1 VIIQCGHCGA
11 QYKVDEA
18 RLPRAGLTCK
28 RCHAVL
34 PLPPASGTPGRGG
47 PEATVVGRAPTAS
60 GAPLSAASAV
70 RLSLVIQEGPDRGK
84 TYPIAKDRVIIGRK
98 TADLI
103 LNDPEVSGSHAS
115 LEVVGNTYFL
125 RDLQSTNGTY
135 LNGAK
140 VAEAQLK
147 HLDEIALGK
156 CTLIFTVS
164 HAGD

>member
-11 QYKVDEA
+11 KYKVNEE
-18 RLPRAGLTCK
+18 RLPRAGTTCK
-28 RCHAVL
+28 RCQAVL
-34 PLPPASGTPGRGG
+34 PLLPASDTRGRGG
-47 PEATVVGRAPTAS
+47 AESTIVGRLPTPS

-70 RLSLVIQEGPDRGK
+70 RLSLVIQSGPDGGK

-140 VAEAQLK
+140 VAEAQLN

-164 HAGD
+164 HADD

>member
-1 VIIQCGHCGA
+1 MIIQCGHCGA
-11 QYKVDEA
+11 KYKVNED

-28 RCHAVL
+28 RCQALL
-34 PLPPASGTPGRGG
+34 PLPPASGTRGRGG
-47 PEATVVGRAPTAS
+47 PEATIVGRVPTAS
-60 GAPLSAASAV
+60 GAPLSAASGV
-70 RLSLVIQEGPDRGK
+70 RLSLVIQSGPDGGK
-84 TYPIAKDRVIIGRK
+84 TYPITKDRVLIGRK

-103 LNDPEVSGSHAS
+103 LNDPEVSGSHAA
-115 LEVVGNTYFL
+115 LEIVGNTYFL
-125 RDLQSTNGTY
+125 RDLRSTNGTY
-135 LNGAK
+135 LNGTK